1 MFQIMQPYASLCGIY
16 ATQHGGLSYQTGPDD
31 LGTWVQDLCG
41 EDVPIKKI
49 DSGMISDD
57 SAFVSVGNILA
68 CKSHAYCN
76 ADFVKIPD
84 FSLDSKFFKPYAN
97 FSQSL
102 MIRDQKLNSL
112 PNDLLTIFN
121 NLTVLS
127 IDNVDLKDISEFPSG
142 VSKCTNLEVL
152 CLSSLKG
159 IKRLPKD
166 IISGPALSTFFLYNC
181 PVNKL
186 EIDWPVNKGL
196 TSLTLKGL
204 LIQDIPAGL
213 GNLKELLELNLD
225 YNPITTLPKEIESL
239 TKLKHLSV
247 KGNCRK

>member
-1 MFQIMQPYASLCGIY
+1 MS
-16 ATQHGGLSYQTGPDD
+16 SDD
-31 LGTWVQDLCG
+31 LETWVQDLCG

-121 NLTVLS
+121 NLTVPPQRS
-127 IDNVDLKDISEFPSG
+127 CTHVSRSSG
-142 VSKCTNLEVL
+142 AVWYDKPPCCV
-152 CLSSLKG
+152 
-159 IKRLPKD
+159 
-166 IISGPALSTFFLYNC
+166 A
-181 PVNKL
+181 
-186 EIDWPVNKGL
+186 
-196 TSLTLKGL
+196 
-204 LIQDIPAGL
+204 
-213 GNLKELLELNLD
+213 
-225 YNPITTLPKEIESL
+225 
-239 TKLKHLSV
+239 
-247 KGNCRK
+247 